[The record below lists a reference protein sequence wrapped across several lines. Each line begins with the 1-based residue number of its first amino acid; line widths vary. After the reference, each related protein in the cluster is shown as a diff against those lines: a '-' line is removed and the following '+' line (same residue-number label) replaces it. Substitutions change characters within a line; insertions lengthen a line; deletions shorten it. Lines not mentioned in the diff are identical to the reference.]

1 MHWTNSQGILFTI
14 DITLDDKYMFDIK
27 TVVDASNSSL
37 EIQDLQIRGHI
48 SMQRARNL
56 LVSDSRM
63 LHEGPTG
70 VVDGKL
76 KEINFSDVQSENY
89 RTNKDQKVEWL
100 GFSDKY
106 WLVSIISKNPGSKG
120 TIGSFSSAFD
130 NEWHNTK
137 FQMDLFFPIHNLNK
151 NTVEDSF
158 LLFAGAK
165 SIEILDSY
173 QKLYNI
179 TMFDRAVDFGFL
191 YFITKPIFLMLSYFY
206 QLLGNFGLAIML
218 LTVLTK
224 ILLFPLAYKSV
235 KSMNNIKKI
244 QPKISKL
251 KEQYADNN
259 MMFQQALISLY
270 KKEQVNPASGCLPI
284 ILQMPIFF
292 ALYKVLYVT
301 IEMRHVPFFLW
312 IHDLSAHDSTT
323 IFNLFGLIPWQP
335 PLFLMIG
342 VLPIAMS
349 LTMFLQ
355 QMISPQPADP
365 TQALMMKL
373 MPLFLLFMF
382 AQFPSGLLIYW
393 TWSNIL
399 SIGQQLII
407 KYLPE

>member
-1 MHWTNSQGILFTI
+1 M
-14 DITLDDKYMFDIK
+14 
-27 TVVDASNSSL
+27 
-37 EIQDLQIRGHI
+37 
-48 SMQRARNL
+48 
-56 LVSDSRM
+56 
-63 LHEGPTG
+63 
-70 VVDGKL
+70 
-76 KEINFSDVQSENY
+76 
-89 RTNKDQKVEWL
+89 
-100 GFSDKY
+100 
-106 WLVSIISKNPGSKG
+106 
-120 TIGSFSSAFD
+120 
-130 NEWHNTK
+130 
-137 FQMDLFFPIHNLNK
+137 
-151 NTVEDSF
+151 
-158 LLFAGAK
+158 
-165 SIEILDSY
+165 
-173 QKLYNI
+173 
-179 TMFDRAVDFGFL
+179 
-191 YFITKPIFLMLSYFY
+191 
-206 QLLGNFGLAIML
+206 
-218 LTVLTK
+218 
-224 ILLFPLAYKSV
+224 LLFPLAYKSV

-251 KEQYADNN
+251 KEQYPDNN
-259 MMFQQALISLY
+259 MMFQQALIALY
-270 KKEQVNPASGCLPI
+270 KKEKVNPASGCLPI

-312 IHDLSAHDSTT
+312 INDLSAHDSTT

-393 TWSNIL
+393 TWSNMI
-399 SIGQQLII
+399 SIGQQVII